1 MTGRS
6 KPSSKLAKHEEKS
19 IELSLLT
26 GVELREMR
34 RDLLGVKIEHE
45 RSAKKE
51 SLGFCCSRS
60 RKAIQTASIPSSL
73 ASSPPRLEATDPG
86 DAKPC

>member
-1 MTGRS
+1 RS

-51 SLGFCCSRS
+51 PLRFCCSRG
-60 RKAIQTASIPSSL
+60 RQAIPTTLIPSSL
-73 ASSPPRLEATDPG
+73 ASSPPRLEATDPE